1 MEWWLAVFLGVL
13 QGITEWLPISSS
25 GHLAIFQFYFD
36 EEPPILFDIILHLGS
51 LCVIMY
57 IMKDEL
63 KEVVSEFPSFIS
75 NFGNYSNLEGNQ
87 RLIGMIIVASI
98 PTAIIG
104 LTFDS
109 TIIGNFTT
117 ILGFT
122 FDSTIIGD
130 FYTEMHLVGGCLIF
144 TGLLIWFSK
153 DYTGDKQIDDFPIKN
168 ALVVGFFQ
176 GLAILPGISR
186 SGSTIAISKI
196 LGMDPVRAARFSF
209 LLFIPAILGAT
220 LLKFKDIDVTMAE
233 VGFSSIILGFISSVV
248 TSYFSINLLLEL
260 IKKQQ
265 FHYFTPYCLALGFFL
280 IYSSLVLV

>member
-1 MEWWLAVFLGVL
+1 MEWWIAVLLGVL

-63 KEVVSEFPSFIS
+63 KQLFSAVPSFIS
-75 NFGNYSNLEGNQ
+75 NFGDVNLQGNQ
-87 RLIGMIIVASI
+87 RLIGMIITASI

-104 LTFDS
+104 LTF
-109 TIIGNFTT
+109 N
-117 ILGFT
+117 
-122 FDSTIIGD
+122 STIIGD
-130 FYTEMHLVGGCLIF
+130 FYSEMHLVGGCLIF
-144 TGLLIWFSK
+144 TGFLIWFSK
-153 DYTGDKQIDDFPIKN
+153 DYSGDKQIDDFPIKN

-220 LLKFKDIDVTMAE
+220 LLKFKDIDETISD
-233 VGFSSIILGFISSVV
+233 VGPLSIILGFISSVV
-248 TSYFSINLLLEL
+248 TSYFSINLLLKL

-265 FHYFTPYCLALGFFL
+265 FHYFTPYCLVLGIFL
-280 IYSSLVLV
+280 IYSSLV